1 MDIFL
6 LVPATGQW
14 DKFIA
19 ETAAGVGAT
28 KSAWLKQNEQLLKNS
43 YETTFPAHSEKWKL
57 CYPNVRWRRIN
68 EAICLRDKNFS
79 PLILL
84 EKL

>member
-6 LVPATGQW
+6 LMPEIDQW

-28 KSAWLKQNEQLLKNS
+28 KGAWLKQNEQLLKNS
-43 YETTFPAHSEKWKL
+43 YETAFSCSFWKMKTVL
-57 CYPNVRWRRIN
+57 SKCKVM
-68 EAICLRDKNFS
+68 
-79 PLILL
+79 
-84 EKL
+84 